1 MTSVHIVVLDPRFAP
16 RDQIASAFTNDDDA
30 QAVAGFLNMRLGGGE
45 TVAWVETVR
54 LERKLNKRVLR
65 YLDSWADVANE
76 LLLEED

>member
-1 MTSVHIVVLDPRFAP
+1 MVLDPRFAP
-16 RDQIASAFTNDDDA
+16 GDQIACAFTDDDDA
-30 QAVAGFLNMRLGGGE
+30 QAVAGFLNTRLGAGE

-54 LERKLNKRVLR
+54 LERKLSKRVLR